1 MKKTKRAL
9 AALCSVFLLA
19 SGLSAQTAGSS
30 AATYESLL
38 SGYFEND
45 MEMKEL
51 GISVQQAEIKYQKT
65 LLNND
70 MTYELSANEFRL
82 EAGKNQFGF
91 SVSPKASVIIP
102 ENDNLSASASLP
114 FSISTRNGET
124 TVGLNN
130 ASVTVS
136 KDIISTA
143 DETKAINM
151 EQAERSLTEAY
162 RKQSSR
168 KISLEKEFLS
178 SLKSLFSSR
187 SSYLKAQS
195 SLLDKQDSLNN
206 LQLQGYLETSS
217 KYRSAVLSEKSAARQ
232 AEEAERSFNA
242 SLATFAE
249 KCGVNTTDIDLSA
262 IEIPDEPLVSIKDF
276 DSSLYSQL
284 ESAVWSH
291 YINERNR
298 SNTSEWTV
306 SANGGLGLTASTD
319 ERTDTTASIK
329 GGVSATHGPWTGSA
343 NLNIPIGG
351 QNAASL
357 SFSLSYKPSTE
368 RTKALDEQSSAL
380 TAQQELLSI
389 EKARSSYEDTVENY
403 ETKRDNLLWQLEEE
417 NDEVEMYKALAD
429 DMKVWYDDGYI
440 AESEYK
446 NAVTQYEDA
455 VAALSTT
462 KIDFL
467 MYNRE
472 VQALFI
478 QEDD

>member
-82 EAGKNQFGF
+82 EAGKKQFGF
-91 SVSPKASVIIP
+91 SVSPKASVTIP

-114 FSISTRNGET
+114 LSISTRNGET

-195 SLLDKQDSLNN
+195 SLLDKQS
-206 LQLQGYLETSS
+206 
-217 KYRSAVLSEKSAARQ
+217 V
-232 AEEAERSFNA
+232 
-242 SLATFAE
+242 
-249 KCGVNTTDIDLSA
+249 
-262 IEIPDEPLVSIKDF
+262 
-276 DSSLYSQL
+276 
-284 ESAVWSH
+284 
-291 YINERNR
+291 
-298 SNTSEWTV
+298 
-306 SANGGLGLTASTD
+306 
-319 ERTDTTASIK
+319 
-329 GGVSATHGPWTGSA
+329 
-343 NLNIPIGG
+343 
-351 QNAASL
+351 
-357 SFSLSYKPSTE
+357 
-368 RTKALDEQSSAL
+368 
-380 TAQQELLSI
+380 
-389 EKARSSYEDTVENY
+389 
-403 ETKRDNLLWQLEEE
+403 TKRP
-417 NDEVEMYKALAD
+417 
-429 DMKVWYDDGYI
+429 
-440 AESEYK
+440 
-446 NAVTQYEDA
+446 
-455 VAALSTT
+455 
-462 KIDFL
+462 
-467 MYNRE
+467 RE
-472 VQALFI
+472 VI
-478 QEDD
+478 RC